1 MKLEVLNSLS
11 LAGNPE
17 KANEDAFAHR
27 ERAAIVLDGA
37 TGLGEKLMPGPSDAA
52 WLSRF
57 AANRLMAYIGEGAD
71 AREAVAAALFD
82 AQTAFGQL
90 QRRAPVETYEMPF
103 ASMMLAVLDDGALDF
118 AWYGDCAALIGR
130 PAQSVEIVGE
140 ALAKRRREG
149 DRVRALAT
157 STGEQAAAPGIREV
171 FLPAL
176 RAMRNLVNT
185 PRGGWLFGP
194 DVTAADHVEQMRTEI
209 SAGTHLLLVTDGFLA
224 LASDY
229 ARYTID
235 TLFDAAKNAGLA
247 ALGRELRA
255 IEDADPE
262 GRQFPR
268 FKKSDDATALLLKV
282 AED

>member
-1 MKLEVLNSLS
+1 
-11 LAGNPE
+11 
-17 KANEDAFAHR
+17 
-27 ERAAIVLDGA
+27 
-37 TGLGEKLMPGPSDAA
+37 MPGPSDAA

-130 PAQSVEIVGE
+130 PGAVRRDCRRGARQARAAKAIGF
-140 ALAKRRREG
+140 ARWQPAKAKKRRR
-149 DRVRALAT
+149 RACAKYFCRRCARCAISSTRRAAAGCSVPT
-157 STGEQAAAPGIREV
+157 STRPIMSIKCAR
-171 FLPAL
+171 
-176 RAMRNLVNT
+176 M
-185 PRGGWLFGP
+185 
-194 DVTAADHVEQMRTEI
+194 I

-229 ARYTID
+229 GALHID
-235 TLFDAAKNAGLA
+235 TLFEAAKNAGLA
-247 ALGRELRA
+247 ALGGELRA

-268 FKKSDDATALLLKV
+268 FKKSDDATALLLRV
-282 AED
+282 A